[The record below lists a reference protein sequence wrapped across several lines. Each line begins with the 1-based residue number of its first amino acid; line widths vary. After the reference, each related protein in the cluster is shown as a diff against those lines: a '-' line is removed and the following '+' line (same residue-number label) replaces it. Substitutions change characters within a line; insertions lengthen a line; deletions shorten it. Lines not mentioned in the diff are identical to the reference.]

1 MSRKNVKLLFDPKW
15 TFSECLKCV
24 KHLLSRATS
33 FFSCVYHNNPIK
45 EVLLFLNYKKKE
57 KRRIR
62 LKDWFDLVAQS
73 FPTLCDP
80 MDCSPLGPYVH
91 GDSPD
96 KISGVGHHF
105 LLQGIFPTQGLN
117 PSLPHCRQILYWLGD
132 QGNPPTKKRRIKL
145 NDWFDH
151 QKKCHSLFINIH
163 FFFINFLFS
172 IGV

>member
-80 MDCSPLGPYVH
+80 MDCSPSGPYVH

-96 KISGVGHHF
+96 KITGVGHHF

-117 PSLPHCRQILYWLGD
+117 PSLPHCRQILYQLSHKGIPSEYNHIWR
-132 QGNPPTKKRRIKL
+132 QGLCRAIKVK
-145 NDWFDH
+145 W
-151 QKKCHSLFINIH
+151 
-163 FFFINFLFS
+163 
-172 IGV
+172 GP